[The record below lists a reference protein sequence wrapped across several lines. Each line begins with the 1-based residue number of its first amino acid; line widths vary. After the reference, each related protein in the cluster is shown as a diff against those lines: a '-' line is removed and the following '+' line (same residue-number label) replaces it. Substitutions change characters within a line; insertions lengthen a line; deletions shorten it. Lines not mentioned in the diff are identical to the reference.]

1 MFTDTL
7 SLGEQLAAC
16 LVELSITEFEFIFAN
31 EALDQKIHNY
41 VPLEPTCALIGWE
54 EAWRKRA
61 LVGFIKRSERFESW
75 QIN

>member
-16 LVELSITEFEFIFAN
+16 LVELSITEFEFMFAN

-41 VPLEPTCALIGWE
+41 VPLEPTCALIG
-54 EAWRKRA
+54 
-61 LVGFIKRSERFESW
+61 
-75 QIN
+75 